1 MNLALTCREHEQTQ
15 NFNFNRGF
23 SMKKYLLVS
32 LSYLFLSFV
41 IAPVSEA
48 IDTGFTQAAD
58 PTALILLAT
67 GLVGLFGFAR
77 NSLNR
82 STHDTDKS

>member
-1 MNLALTCREHEQTQ
+1 
-15 NFNFNRGF
+15 
-23 SMKKYLLVS
+23 MKKYLLVS

-58 PTALILLAT
+58 PTSLILLAT
-67 GLVGLFGFAR
+67 GLVGLFGFSR
-77 NSLNR
+77 SRLNR
-82 STHDTDKS
+82 RSHDTDKS

>member
-1 MNLALTCREHEQTQ
+1 MNLAMTCREHEQTQ

-48 IDTGFTQAAD
+48 IDTGFAQAAD
-58 PTALILLAT
+58 PTAMILLAT
-67 GLVGLFGFAR
+67 GVVGLFAFSR
-77 NSLNR
+77 SSLNR
-82 STHDTDKS
+82 STHDTNQK

>member
-1 MNLALTCREHEQTQ
+1 
-15 NFNFNRGF
+15 
-23 SMKKYLLVS
+23 MKKFLWVS
-32 LSYLFLSFV
+32 VCYLFLSFV

-48 IDTGFTQAAD
+48 IDTGFAQADD

-77 NSLNR
+77 SSLHR

>member
-1 MNLALTCREHEQTQ
+1 MLLTSELDKTSSI
-15 NFNFNRGF
+15 FAKP
-23 SMKKYLLVS
+23 SLVS

-41 IAPVSEA
+41 ITPVSEA
-48 IDTGFTQAAD
+48 IVTGFAQAAD

-67 GLVGLFGFAR
+67 GVVGLFGFAR

-82 STHDTDKS
+82 SNHDTDKS